1 MNGVIFLV
9 KKHLKIF
16 FSNILY
22 PDRLTCFPDAPRK
35 GRIRIAVD
43 NLVWL
48 LRFFHANQHYYLH
61 GLDRKNP
68 PHPGL
73 KNIDALTGFRRLRRK
88 SRRLNRYA
96 DLYDI
101 VLHDKFVASRYL
113 TSLGFPTP
121 RALALLYQDSMLL
134 PCSGRELP
142 LSALADNP
150 DDLFRDC
157 ICKPITDFAGR
168 GIFSLRVDHGAIVV
182 NGRPETIETFSR
194 RVLDTRY
201 LVEEKIV
208 QHERMAKLNPHC
220 VNTIRLATYLEGQTV
235 RPFAAAVRLGT
246 NRNVTDNWHTGGLIV
261 RLDLETGCLG
271 PHGVTHPDFEGKF
284 HKTHPDT
291 GEAFYGYA
299 IPCWREALEMALAAH
314 KYFYGTLTIGWD
326 IAITPTGP
334 LFIEANQGWDPYVF
348 SVLEDRFVEKFAE
361 LLRMK

>member
-9 KKHLKIF
+9 KKHLTIF

-22 PDRLTCFPDAPRK
+22 PDRLTCFPDEPRK
-35 GRIRIAVD
+35 GRIRIAID
-43 NLVWL
+43 NLLWL

-68 PHPGL
+68 PQPGL
-73 KNIDALTGFRRLRRK
+73 KNIDALTSFRRLRRK
-88 SRRLNRYA
+88 SRSLNRYA

-101 VLHDKFVASRYL
+101 ILHDKFVASRYL
-113 TSLGFPTP
+113 ASLGFPTP

-142 LSALADNP
+142 LSALTDNP
-150 DDLFRDC
+150 DGLFGDC

-168 GIFSLRVDHGAIVV
+168 GIFSLRVGDKAIVV
-182 NGRPETIETFSR
+182 NGRPETIGAFSR
-194 RVLDTRY
+194 RVSDTRY
-201 LVEEKIV
+201 IVEEKII
-208 QHERMAKLNPHC
+208 QHGRMAKLNPHC

-246 NRNVTDNWHTGGLIV
+246 NRNVTDNWHTGGLII

-271 PHGVTHPDFEGKF
+271 SYGVTHPDFEGKF
-284 HKTHPDT
+284 HHTHPDT
-291 GEAFYGYA
+291 GVTFCGYA
-299 IPCWREALEMALAAH
+299 IPYWREALGMALAAH
-314 KYFYGTLTIGWD
+314 KYFYGTFTIGWD

-334 LFIEANQGWDPYVF
+334 LFIEANQAWDPYVF
-348 SVLEDRFVEKFAE
+348 SVLEDRFVEKFAD
-361 LLRMK
+361 LVRMK